1 MGKLFSNAQYFAVR
15 EGLKG
20 KSQEEIMGRT
30 QQRKVWELA
39 IWTP

>member
-20 KSQEEIMGRT
+20 KSQEEMGRT
-30 QQRKVWELA
+30 QQRKVWEAA